1 MGLNIYDDKRYTK
14 VRMFVHTH
22 GENVCSE
29 SYLSEI
35 FSLNAC
41 QVFAKL
47 AKIIYFVFNDLFLEL
62 F

>member
-1 MGLNIYDDKRYTK
+1 MLGWANIYDDKRYTK

-35 FSLNAC
+35 FGLNAC
-41 QVFAKL
+41 QVFTEEL
-47 AKIIYFVFNDLFLEL
+47 ANTV
-62 F
+62 